1 MHSSGRQVYR
11 GQPGEQEGPRT
22 VRDVGCGIFKV
33 PLGSLGKWDQV
44 SNTHAVFSSKSFSKL
59 GLVTPLIDESREV

>member
-11 GQPGEQEGPRT
+11 GQPGGQEDPRT
-22 VRDVGCGIFKV
+22 VRNVGCGIFKV

-44 SNTHAVFSSKSFSKL
+44 SNTHVVFSSKSFSKL